1 MVEGVEMNNVEWHI
15 ITIIFALIC
24 VIVNYYDNVNTNA
37 ILGWSA
43 VIVSQ
48 INIIALKRIHGD

>member
-15 ITIIFALIC
+15 ISIIFALIY

-37 ILGWSA
+37 ILGWSV

-48 INIIALKRIHGD
+48 INIIALKRLHGD